1 MTPELRA
8 GRPLEDSRYD
18 ALVHR
23 AVFDCCKWNLSVHDT
38 PVLCRYPLLVSEAT
52 FTRLAH
58 LAERLAAEAL
68 QAEQELST
76 RPELHTALALPP
88 RLARALRGNT
98 ASSVPRFLRVDFHP
112 TPDGFQI
119 TEANSD
125 VAGGF
130 IEGSGLS
137 ALFAKEVGG
146 STLGDPARA
155 LADALVLRQGRGAR
169 IGLLHLTRYTEDRQ
183 VVTYLARRF
192 EEAGLH
198 PVLFDASQLR
208 PDLRARVGP
217 QEQAL
222 DVVFRFFP
230 GDWLVHLPRETGWA
244 QLCSSPRVTNPVS
257 TLLTQSKR
265 FPLVWPELSAPLDT
279 WRALMPESRSPDG
292 TELGSH
298 EWVLK
303 PAFGHEGFGVMIPGQ
318 MEARQARALSR
329 RVRRSPAQWVAQRRF
344 ELTAIET
351 PDGPRHACLGIYV
364 IDGRAAGAYARV
376 SRGPLIDDTAQDAVV
391 LLETAHDP

>member
-8 GRPLEDSRYD
+8 GRPLESSRYD

-23 AVFDCCKWNLSVHDT
+23 AVFDCFKWNLSVHDT

-68 QAEQELST
+68 RAEEELST
-76 RPELHTALALPP
+76 RPELHEVLSLPA
-88 RLARALRGNT
+88 RLARAFRQSS
-98 ASSVPRFLRVDFHP
+98 ASDVPRFLRVDFHP
-112 TPDGFQI
+112 TPDGFRI
-119 TEANSD
+119 TEANCD

-146 STLGDPARA
+146 STLGDPAGA
-155 LADALVLRQGRGAR
+155 LAAALVLRQGRGAR

-183 VVTYLARRF
+183 VVAYLARRF
-192 EEAGLH
+192 EEAGLS

-208 PDLRARVGP
+208 PGLRARVGA
-217 QEQAL
+217 QEHSL
-222 DVVFRFFP
+222 DLLFRFFP
-230 GDWLVHLPRETGWA
+230 GDWLVHLPRETGWTE
-244 QLCSSPRVTNPVS
+244 LCSSPRVTNPVG

-265 FPLVWPELSAPLDT
+265 FPLVWPELSVPLAT
-279 WRALMPESRSPDG
+279 WRELMPESRSPDSV
-292 TELGSH
+292 ELDSP

-303 PAFGHEGFGVMIPGQ
+303 PAFGHEGFGVMIHGEL
-318 MEARQARALSR
+318 EARAASAITR
-329 RVRRSPAQWVAQRRF
+329 RVRRSPTQWVAQRRF

-376 SRGPLIDDTAQDAVV
+376 SRSPLIDDTAQDAVV